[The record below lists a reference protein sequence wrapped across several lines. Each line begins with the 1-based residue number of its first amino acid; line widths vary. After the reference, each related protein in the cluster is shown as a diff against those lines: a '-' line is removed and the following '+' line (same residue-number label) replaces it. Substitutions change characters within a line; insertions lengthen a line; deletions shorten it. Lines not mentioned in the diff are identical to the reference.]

1 MGELQGKF
9 TIDLILFYV
18 NFFKWGQKMQLE
30 YMIKCRFFYRE
41 MTCHGAKSN
50 EVKWNLIDGVQF

>member
-1 MGELQGKF
+1 MGVHYRSHFVLCEFLLAGSEN
-9 TIDLILFYV
+9 TVRIHD
-18 NFFKWGQKMQLE
+18 KMQVV
-30 YMIKCRFFYRE
+30 YRE